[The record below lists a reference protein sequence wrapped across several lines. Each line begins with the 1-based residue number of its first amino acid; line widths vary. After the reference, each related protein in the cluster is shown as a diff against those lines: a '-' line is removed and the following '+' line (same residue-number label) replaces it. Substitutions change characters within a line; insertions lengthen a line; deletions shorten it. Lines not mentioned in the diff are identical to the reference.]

1 MATLSRLRYKQ
12 PVPLRRSVLSDNNVL
27 AGRKVLVTG
36 AAGFIGSHLAEA
48 LVLAGAEVTAMVRYN
63 SGSRI
68 GNLAFLDRHAREQL
82 KILSGNIE
90 DSDFML
96 RAIDGQEIVF
106 HLAALIAIPYSY
118 TAPRSYVRT
127 NIEGTLNVLEASRR
141 CGTKRVVHTSTSEV
155 YGTAQRVPIDENHP
169 LQGQSPYSASKIG
182 ADKLAESYCR
192 SFDTPVVTVRP
203 FNTYGPRQ
211 SARAFI
217 PTIISQALVRDEIRL
232 GALTPE
238 RDMTFVSDSVAG
250 FIAAGTTL
258 GIEGMTINLGT
269 GETHAVGWFAERIQR
284 LMGTCKPIVQ
294 DEQRVRPELSEVR
307 KLLSDN
313 TLAHRLMGWAPKMG
327 LDEGLKQAI
336 DFVEANRDLFRTDE
350 YVR

>member
-1 MATLSRLRYKQ
+1 M
-12 PVPLRRSVLSDNNVL
+12 SDHNL
-27 AGRKVLVTG
+27 IAGRKVLVTG
-36 AAGFIGSHLAEA
+36 AGGFIGSHLAEA
-48 LVLAGAEVTAMVRYN
+48 LVEAGADVTAMVHYN
-63 SGSRI
+63 SGSLV
-68 GNLAFLDRHAREQL
+68 GNLAFVERRVRGQF

-96 RAIDGQEIVF
+96 RAIEGQEIVF

-118 TAPRSYVRT
+118 TSPRSYVRA
-127 NIEGTLNVLEASRR
+127 NVEGTLNVLEAARR
-141 CGTKRVVHTSTSEV
+141 FGTARVVHTSTSEV
-155 YGTAQRVPIDENHP
+155 YGTAQRVPIDETHP

-182 ADKLAESYCR
+182 ADKLAESYYR

-203 FNTYGPRQ
+203 FNTFGPRQ

-217 PTIISQALVRDEIRL
+217 PTIISQAVVRNEIRL

-250 FIAAGTTL
+250 FIAAGTAP

-269 GETHAVGWFAERIQR
+269 GETHSVGWFAERIQH
-284 LMGTCKPIVQ
+284 LMGTCKPIIQ
-294 DEQRVRPELSEVR
+294 DDQRVRPELSEVR
-307 KLLSDN
+307 KLVSDN
-313 TLAHRLMGWAPKMG
+313 TLAHSLMGWAPKMG
-327 LDEGLKQAI
+327 LDDGLQQTIA
-336 DFVEANRDLFRTDE
+336 FVEANRDLFRTDE